1 MSHSPYQ
8 KRFRHIAAKMNRHMA
23 KKMSRTQKGI
33 GRNTRAK
40 HQLVLSTQ
48 VQQGL

>member
-8 KRFRHIAAKMNRHMA
+8 KRFTHIAAKMNRHMA
-23 KKMSRTQKGI
+23 KKNEQDTE
-33 GRNTRAK
+33 RNTRAK